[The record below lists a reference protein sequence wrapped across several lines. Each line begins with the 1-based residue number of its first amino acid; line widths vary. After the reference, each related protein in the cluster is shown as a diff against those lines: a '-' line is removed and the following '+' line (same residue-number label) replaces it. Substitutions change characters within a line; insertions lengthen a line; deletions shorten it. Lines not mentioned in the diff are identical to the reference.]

1 MSTVIGGISVRR
13 VSGRM
18 PHPTCASR
26 SFEENSRERVRVSA
40 PVAVQNSPPGHLPV
54 GPGSERPAVWMNQL
68 PPLGSAADVAPRCH
82 PTVSPPKPSRPGTTA
97 DTGPGC
103 PPRLLDARPGQTHP
117 IRRGAPLCHLARRPT
132 RPGNELTLRVP
143 DVRAPRRAR
152 SRVTR
157 LCPLR
162 GIGSGIPP
170 PAPRATRAMRRSW
183 RRSSG
188 WIVIEAL
195 LHLAVQP
202 NMFVPHPC
210 RREITA
216 RGGSGCE

>member
-1 MSTVIGGISVRR
+1 MRESVLRR
-13 VSGRM
+13 KLTGKGASECSGCGPEFTSRT
-18 PHPTCASR
+18 PSGWPGLGASCR
-26 SFEENSRERVRVSA
+26 LDESA
-40 PVAVQNSPPGHLPV
+40 
-54 GPGSERPAVWMNQL
+54 
-68 PPLGSAADVAPRCH
+68 SAAGGGRRRRPQ
-82 PTVSPPKPSRPGTTA
+82 VSSDRVTPKPSRPGTTA

-170 PAPRATRAMRRSW
+170 PAPRATRVMRTSW

-210 RREITA
+210 RREKTA